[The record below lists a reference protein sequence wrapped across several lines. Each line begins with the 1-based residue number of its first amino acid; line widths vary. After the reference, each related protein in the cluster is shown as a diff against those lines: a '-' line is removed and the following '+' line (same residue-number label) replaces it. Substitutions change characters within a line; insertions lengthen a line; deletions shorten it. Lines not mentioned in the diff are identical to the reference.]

1 MDTKDLRLDWLRALV
16 AVVETGG
23 FTAAAARL
31 HISQPALHTQVKQLA
46 AWAGP
51 LYSFAGR
58 RLQLTPTG
66 EQTLALAR
74 DVLALVDG
82 FAARQRDPGPV
93 TPVLSAG
100 RAVQLHLL
108 AHALRGWRGP
118 LALRTEDRAATVE
131 SVRNGR
137 AHLGLTMLPE
147 ADRTLATTVVLEV
160 GQVVIV
166 PKDDPLARRRSLRV
180 AQLAGRPLVAPPVGR
195 DHRTTLAQALGGD
208 LSVAVEVD
216 GWELMAHYAALG
228 LGLAVVNAYIPA
240 PPGAVAI
247 PVSDLPRLRIHL
259 IKRRRAPE
267 IAAVD
272 ALAAHLIKHFGRR
285 ELPRA

>member
-1 MDTKDLRLDWLRALV
+1 MDARELRLDWLRALV
-16 AVVETGG
+16 AVAETGG

-31 HISQPALHTQVKQLA
+31 HVSQPALHTQVKQLA
-46 AWAGP
+46 AWVGP

-58 RLQLTPTG
+58 RLQLTPAG

-82 FAARQRDPGPV
+82 FVARQQDPGPV
-93 TPVLSAG
+93 TPILSAG

-108 AHALRGWRGP
+108 AHALRGWHGP
-118 LALRTEDRAATVE
+118 LALRTEDREATAL
-131 SVRNGR
+131 SVRSGR

-147 ADRTLATTVVLEV
+147 ADRSLATTVVLTV

-166 PKDDPLARRRSLRV
+166 PKDDPLAKRRSLRV
-180 AQLAGRPLVAPPVGR
+180 ASLAGRPLIAPPVGR
-195 DHRTTLAQALGGD
+195 DHRTALAQALGGD
-208 LSVAVEVD
+208 LHVAVEVD

-228 LGLAVVNAYIPA
+228 LGLAVVNAYIPP

-247 PVSDLPRLRIHL
+247 PISDLPLLRIHL
-259 IKRRRAPE
+259 IRRKRAPQISE
-267 IAAVD
+267 VD
-272 ALAAHLIKHFGRR
+272 ALAAHLIKHFARR